1 MSPRP
6 AEPMRSIMS
15 DTSRTP
21 PVPGPTPIFDET
33 RLRQRLASAIAAPG
47 FPAFL
52 HEHAAREILS
62 RLDLSQQHFALAL
75 AHSTRPDLLLH
86 KGMRTIRAATVMMPD
101 ADLVAAADDVPVKA
115 ESLDCLLLL
124 FGPETVNDVAGLFA
138 HVRRSLRPDGLFLGA
153 ALAGET
159 LRELRDS
166 WSLAEAELLG
176 GATPRVAPFA
186 GLRDL
191 GDLMLRAGLALPVV
205 DSERLLVR
213 YADPLALM
221 RELKRLGWSNAL
233 VQRTRRGLSRR
244 LLGRVIELYFERFAD
259 ADGRIRA
266 TFEIAYLTGFAP
278 HPDQQQPLK
287 PGSARLRLA
296 DALRVRGGE
305 GDRQ

>member
-1 MSPRP
+1 
-6 AEPMRSIMS
+6 
-15 DTSRTP
+15 
-21 PVPGPTPIFDET
+21 VPSPTPIFDEA
-33 RLRQRLASAIAAPG
+33 RVRQRLARAIAAPG

-52 HEHAAREILS
+52 HEHAASEILS
-62 RLDLSQQHFALAL
+62 RLDLSQQRFALAL
-75 AHSTRPDLLLH
+75 AHGTRPDLLLSPEIL
-86 KGMRTIRAATVMMPD
+86 TLRAATVLTSN
-101 ADLVAAADDVPVKA
+101 ADLVVPADTVPVKA
-115 ESLDCLLLL
+115 ESLDCLLML
-124 FGPETVNDVAGLFA
+124 FGPETVNDIAGLFA
-138 HVRRSLRPDGLFLGA
+138 SLRRALRPDGLFLGA
-153 ALAGET
+153 TLAGGT

-166 WSLAEAELLG
+166 WSLAEAELMG

-205 DSERLLVR
+205 DSERLVVR

-221 RELKRLGWSNAL
+221 RELKSLGWSNAL
-233 VQRTRRGLSRR
+233 VQRTRRGLPRR

-287 PGSARLRLA
+287 PGSAKVRLA
-296 DALRVRGGE
+296 EALRHEE
-305 GDRQ
+305 GSRQ